1 MNPLGTC
8 RVQYRHLP
16 FSSAKHVV
24 LRHRLAED
32 YPGVCGA
39 EAWIHGSSSSSL
51 TSRPLA
57 SEKRRWRC
65 SRSLPPFAMR
75 GAGADEGQIRLF
87 EPTPSNCF
95 PRERAVS
102 ACASPDGGLRC
113 GIVGGGDPQTAKRR
127 AEPRGALARSW
138 QSRLCWGQRAEAAC
152 GDRGGPGY
160 RGPDGRCVGWEAP
173 GSRLRL
179 LVHCSNLNGNHP
191 PCSGLG
197 A

>member
-1 MNPLGTC
+1 MSSFGIVLLKIILAFAG
-8 RVQYRHLP
+8 RRRGFMVLHRHLSHLGP
-16 FSSAKHVV
+16 WQARNADGAV
-24 LRHRLAED
+24 LVPYRPSLC
-32 YPGVCGA
+32 GV
-39 EAWIHGSSSSSL
+39 
-51 TSRPLA
+51 R
-57 SEKRRWRC
+57 
-65 SRSLPPFAMR
+65 
-75 GAGADEGQIRLF
+75 GADEGQIRLF